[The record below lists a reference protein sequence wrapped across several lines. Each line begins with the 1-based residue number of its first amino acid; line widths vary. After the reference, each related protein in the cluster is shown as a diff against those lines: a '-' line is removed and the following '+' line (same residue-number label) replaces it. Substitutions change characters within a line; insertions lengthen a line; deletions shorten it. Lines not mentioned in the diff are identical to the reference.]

1 MSRSQIPT
9 RSLAIAETV
18 AAIARESGY
27 TPAQVALAAIRADPR
42 FGPVIPIVGA
52 RTAEQLSDSLGRL
65 DLVLT
70 PEQRARIDRVSGIE
84 PGFPHDFLDT
94 DWMRKMYRS
103 ELLDNHRA
111 R

>member
-1 MSRSQIPT
+1 
-9 RSLAIAETV
+9 
-18 AAIARESGY
+18 
-27 TPAQVALAAIRADPR
+27 
-42 FGPVIPIVGA
+42 
-52 RTAEQLSDSLGRL
+52 L